1 MADYAEANRE
11 CLLSTQVVYS
21 RWAYFP
27 HSGLPDLVPREII
40 FWSYDNFKFFTDQAG
55 KKTGP
60 SSCSLFA
67 FLRTR
72 PYLVHINAKLYQ
84 GLFQGQ

>member
-1 MADYAEANRE
+1 MADYAEVNLE
-11 CLLSTQVVYS
+11 WLLSTQEVYS

-40 FWSYDNFKFFTDQAG
+40 FWSDDNFKSFTDQAG

-60 SSCSLFA
+60 
-67 FLRTR
+67 
-72 PYLVHINAKLYQ
+72 
-84 GLFQGQ
+84 

>member
-40 FWSYDNFKFFTDQAG
+40 FWSYDNFKSSTDQAG

-60 SSCSLFA
+60 
-67 FLRTR
+67 
-72 PYLVHINAKLYQ
+72 
-84 GLFQGQ
+84 